1 MKRIVARRLKQELQ
15 SSRGS
20 AMSMRNFKDLHK
32 AKDVVVLYFS
42 TPASQW
48 GETTSVTIPAA
59 DAQKLL
65 HKLQQTLQAK
75 GPAH

>member
-1 MKRIVARRLKQELQ
+1 
-15 SSRGS
+15 
-20 AMSMRNFKDLHK
+20 MSIRTFKDIQK

-48 GETTSVTIPAA
+48 GETMSVTIAAA

-65 HKLQQTLQAK
+65 RELEKALHPGTK
-75 GPAH
+75 PAH

>member
-1 MKRIVARRLKQELQ
+1 
-15 SSRGS
+15 
-20 AMSMRNFKDLHK
+20 MSTRNFKDIQK

-65 HKLQQTLQAK
+65 RKLEQALHAPR
-75 GPAH
+75 PAH